1 MSSKQRKSS
10 NRAKYP
16 SAGINISLWCD
27 EQDRIHQFEVS
38 GHAGYAE
45 AGQDI
50 VCAAV
55 TALTFSAVNGL
66 EHFLAGAPEV
76 MMADGGYL
84 KWTLPLNVNEL
95 VLNQAQ
101 WILLTMRLGLE
112 GIQAEYGSEYIK
124 IDIRRW
130 TPC

>member
-1 MSSKQRKSS
+1 LSSKQLKSS

-16 SAGINISLWCD
+16 SKGIQLNLWCD
-27 EQDRIHQFEVS
+27 EHERVHQFEVA

-66 EHFLAGAPEV
+66 EHFLAVAPEIV
-76 MMADGGYL
+76 MAQDGYL
-84 KWTLPLNVNEL
+84 KCSLRQVDEQE
-95 VLNQAQ
+95 LNQAQ
-101 WILLTMRLGLE
+101 WILGTMKLGLE
-112 GIQAEYGSEYIK
+112 GIQTEYGLEYLK
-124 IDIRRW
+124 IEIRRW